1 MWSLFRRKALKLIIR
16 RVVSGDKDDGR
27 YQEVLDDK
35 KLWVV
40 TRRRSER
47 RSQDPYWWSTSAVTG
62 QRSDEMFTWS
72 TRWFVT
78 QTSIQT
84 DNSDWT
90 DHLSISVYHGLT
102 DATAAT
108 LTSNPIQATPTADI
122 SPRRGLIGLS
132 TVLEATDVI
141 REMWSWRRSL
151 FHSCF
156 HSSAASCLVHTALP
170 SWRLQSV
177 TEKLQAQSQFV
188 LTLCLMLALTLTWE
202 PEKAHL
208 SFNYLLIILTSG
220 LLALTSEQLQEGC
233 FSSGGCGHRRST
245 SVQFWT

>member
-1 MWSLFRRKALKLIIR
+1 M
-16 RVVSGDKDDGR
+16 SGDKDDGR

-62 QRSDEMFTWS
+62 QRSHEMFTWR

-122 SPRRGLIGLS
+122 SPRRSLIGLS
-132 TVLEATDVI
+132 IVLEATDVI

-156 HSSAASCLVHTALP
+156 LFGPHRSAVVASAECY
-170 SWRLQSV
+170 R
-177 TEKLQAQSQFV
+177 E
-188 LTLCLMLALTLTWE
+188 
-202 PEKAHL
+202 
-208 SFNYLLIILTSG
+208 TSG
-220 LLALTSEQLQEGC
+220 SESVCADAVFNARTHSDLGTWK
-233 FSSGGCGHRRST
+233 ST
-245 SVQFWT
+245 LEL

>member
-1 MWSLFRRKALKLIIR
+1 MSGSVGQQEVVSCDQEEIRETITGSILMVNISRHWPEIR
-16 RVVSGDKDDGR
+16 RDVHLTHQVVCYTDIH
-27 YQEVLDDK
+27 
-35 KLWVV
+35 
-40 TRRRSER
+40 
-47 RSQDPYWWSTSAVTG
+47 P
-62 QRSDEMFTWS
+62 
-72 TRWFVT
+72 
-78 QTSIQT
+78 

-122 SPRRGLIGLS
+122 SPRRSLIGLS

-151 FHSCF
+151 FHPCF
-156 HSSAASCLVHTALP
+156 HSSAASCLVHTALL

-202 PEKAHL
+202 PEKAQL
-208 SFNYLLIILTSG
+208 SFNYLLIILTSE
-220 LLALTSEQLQEGC
+220 SEAC
-233 FSSGGCGHRRST
+233 
-245 SVQFWT
+245 